1 MPKSASRNESHHGPP
16 GCGTPASSHEE
27 DGTVIAGAGFF
38 KNHSVQGG
46 PIPITQLRE
55 HAWLCLDFA
64 NQKTACSAAFTA
76 GPCSRFSINRHSPS
90 QAPTSLFGKHSPRA
104 GTMAIVHGRT
114 PIAIKGENMS
124 EKLNAGYRDLL
135 AQREAL
141 DEQIEALRSVERRDV
156 IDWIFEQMALFQIE
170 PEDLVS
176 RRGPKKHSGPIAA
189 KYQDPQSGATWS
201 GRGRAPRWMADQDR
215 EKFLIA
221 D

>member
-1 MPKSASRNESHHGPP
+1 MLP
-16 GCGTPASSHEE
+16 
-27 DGTVIAGAGFF
+27 DGTRDILGLWIENTEGAKFWM
-38 KNHSVQGG
+38 KV
-46 PIPITQLRE
+46 
-55 HAWLCLDFA
+55 FA
-64 NQKTACSAAFTA
+64 DLQTR
-76 GPCSRFSINRHSPS
+76 GV
-90 QAPTSLFGKHSPRA
+90 RA
-104 GTMAIVHGRT
+104 GTTAIIHGRM
-114 PIAIKGENMS
+114 PIAIIGENMS

-156 IDWIFEQMALFQIE
+156 IDWIFEQMALFQIK

-176 RRGPKKHSGPIAA
+176 RRGPKKHSGPVAA
-189 KYQDPQSGATWS
+189 KYRDPQSGATWS